1 MSAGISFFRR
11 FLKGKSNMGKK
22 SNLNGKKNDVSFD
35 DYLAL
40 QKELDETR
48 KKYGVEVKEG
58 RISRA
63 ISNFFDRRESRE
75 PSIVVRKKYLLLA
88 LFTGWMGGHRFYA
101 KQYPT
106 AILYLLFFWSGF
118 PIAMTLIDLMVAIPK
133 EADAE
138 GKILL

>member
-1 MSAGISFFRR
+1 
-11 FLKGKSNMGKK
+11 MGKK

-63 ISNFFDRRESRE
+63 ISNFFDRRENRE

-106 AILYLLFFWSGF
+106 AILYLLLFWSGF

>member
-1 MSAGISFFRR
+1 MGKRTD
-11 FLKGKSNMGKK
+11 LKEKK
-22 SNLNGKKNDVSFD
+22 SNNSDVSFD

-40 QKELDETR
+40 RNELDETR
-48 KKYGVEVKEG
+48 KEYGVEVKES

-63 ISNFFDRRESRE
+63 ISNFFDKREKRE
-75 PSIVVRKKYLLLA
+75 MVPVLRKKYLLLA

-101 KQYPT
+101 RQYPT
-106 AILYLLFFWSGF
+106 AILYLLLFWTGF
-118 PIAMTLIDLMVAIPK
+118 PMAMTIIDLMVAIPK

>member
-1 MSAGISFFRR
+1 
-11 FLKGKSNMGKK
+11 MGKK
-22 SNLNGKKNDVSFD
+22 SDSKGKENNVSFD

-48 KKYGVEVKEG
+48 KQYGVEVKEG
-58 RISRA
+58 KISRA
-63 ISNFFDRRESRE
+63 ISHFFDKRETRE
-75 PSIVVRKKYLLLA
+75 LKPVLRKKYLLLA

-101 KQYPT
+101 KQYPI
-106 AILYLLFFWSGF
+106 AILYLVLFWTGF
-118 PIAMTLIDLMVAIPK
+118 PIAMTLVDLMIAIPK

>member
-11 FLKGKSNMGKK
+11 SLKGKSNMGKK

-63 ISNFFDRRESRE
+63 ISHFFDRRESRE

>member
-1 MSAGISFFRR
+1 
-11 FLKGKSNMGKK
+11 MGKK
-22 SNLNGKKNDVSFD
+22 SDSKGKENNVSFD

-48 KKYGVEVKEG
+48 KQYGVEVKEG
-58 RISRA
+58 KISRA
-63 ISNFFDRRESRE
+63 ISNFFDKRETRE
-75 PSIVVRKKYLLLA
+75 LKPVLRKKYLLLA

-101 KQYPT
+101 KQYPI
-106 AILYLLFFWSGF
+106 AILYLVLFWTGF
-118 PIAMTLIDLMVAIPK
+118 PIAMTLVDLMIAIPK

>member
-1 MSAGISFFRR
+1 MQFPALFERKR
-11 FLKGKSNMGKK
+11 NDMGKK
-22 SNLNGKKNDVSFD
+22 SDSKGKENNVSFD

-63 ISNFFDRRESRE
+63 ISNFFDKRETRE
-75 PSIVVRKKYLLLA
+75 LKPVLRKKYLLLA

-101 KQYPT
+101 KQYPI
-106 AILYLLFFWSGF
+106 AILYLALFWTGF
-118 PIAMTLIDLMVAIPK
+118 PIAMTLVDLMVAIPK